1 MRGPHISFFFFF
13 LLLFHQISHSSPWLD
28 STENHIPNSQ
38 YFIMRIKQNGK
49 KNKKQYFNWVLR
61 LQSSGLKFTTTFY
74 INRPLCV
81 TFPLKS
87 KELKSQEVHW
97 ITRKFLSDPSTKPR
111 ARPDLKFPKIKW
123 PGFTSIIKVSHLLS
137 LQEQKIWLVPI
148 KANLTQNIRRYV
160 ML

>member
-1 MRGPHISFFFFF
+1 M
-13 LLLFHQISHSSPWLD
+13 
-28 STENHIPNSQ
+28 EK
-38 YFIMRIKQNGK
+38 KQ
-49 KNKKQYFNWVLR
+49 KQYFNWVLR

-111 ARPDLKFPKIKW
+111 AGLVLKFPKMKW

-137 LQEQKIWLVPI
+137 LQEQKIWLVRI

-160 ML
+160 VLYKQHSTLQQNIVGKIFWENMSQVVLWKLF